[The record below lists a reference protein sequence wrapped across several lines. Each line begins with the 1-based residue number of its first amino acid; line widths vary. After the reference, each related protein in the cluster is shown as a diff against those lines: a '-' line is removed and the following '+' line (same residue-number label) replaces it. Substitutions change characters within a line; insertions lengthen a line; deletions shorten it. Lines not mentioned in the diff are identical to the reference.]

1 MTQTALVLGAGVG
14 GIVAV
19 HELRKRIPRDHRVI
33 LVDRSDVHSFAP
45 GFLWILTGEREP
57 EAITRSLQG
66 LPRKGIEFIQAEA
79 TRLDLETKRVET
91 TNGIIEYDQLVIS
104 LGAELA
110 PVTTPGLS
118 DAGPTFYT
126 RNGAINSRDDL
137 QRFQGGKLAL
147 LVAGTPFKCPAAPY
161 EAILLIE
168 SELRKR
174 GVRSKT
180 ELHLYTPET
189 LPMPVAGPAV
199 GKSLTQM
206 LEQRGIRYHPEH
218 KPTSVDPEK
227 RHISFLNRPD
237 AEYDLLLHVPTHEA
251 PRILREA
258 GLLNQ
263 AGWVSVD
270 AHTLQTKYDD
280 VYAIGDNTA
289 VKLEN
294 GLALPKAGVFA
305 HAEAK
310 VVARNIAAKAMR
322 KPQAARFDGHGFC
335 WIETGDGRAAF
346 GRGNFYA
353 TPNPDIKLRPPTR
366 RMHIAKILFEKYW
379 LWKWF

>member
-1 MTQTALVLGAGVG
+1 MTQTALVLGGGVG
-14 GIVAV
+14 GIVAA
-19 HELRKRIPRDHRVI
+19 HELRKRLPRDHRVVI
-33 LVDRSDVHSFAP
+33 VDRNDVHSFAP
-45 GFLWILTGEREP
+45 SFLWILTGKRKP
-57 EAITRSLQG
+57 EAITRRLHG
-66 LPRKGIEFIQAEA
+66 LTRKGIEFIQADV
-79 TRLDLETKRVET
+79 TRLDFEAKLIDT
-91 TNGIIEYDQLVIS
+91 TNGIIEYDHLVIS

-110 PVTTPGLS
+110 PAMTPGLA

-126 RNGAINSRDDL
+126 REGAVKARDDL
-137 QRFQGGKLAL
+137 QRFQGGKLVL

-161 EAILLIE
+161 EAILLVE
-168 SELRKR
+168 SELRER
-174 GVRSKT
+174 GVRDET
-180 ELHLYTPET
+180 EIHLYTPEK
-189 LPMPVAGPAV
+189 LPMQVAGPAV
-199 GKSLTQM
+199 GKSLTRM

-227 RHISFLNRPD
+227 RRISFQDRPE

-251 PRILREA
+251 PRVLREA

-270 AHTLQTKYDD
+270 AHTLQTKHDD

-305 HAEAK
+305 HAEAN
-310 VVARNIAAKAMR
+310 VVARNIAAKAMH

-346 GRGNFYA
+346 GRGDFYA
-353 TPNPDIKLRPPTR
+353 TPNPDIKLQPPTR

-379 LWKWF
+379 VWKWF

>member
-14 GIVAV
+14 GVVAA
-19 HELRKRIPRDHRVI
+19 HELRKRLPHDHRVI
-33 LVDRSDVHSFAP
+33 LVDRSDIHSFAP
-45 GFLWILTGEREP
+45 SFLWILTGNRKP
-57 EAITRSLQG
+57 EAITRSLEG
-66 LPRKGIEFIQAEA
+66 LSRKGIEFIKAEA
-79 TRLDLETKRVET
+79 TRIDLGAKRVET
-91 TNGIIEYDQLVIS
+91 TNGILGYDQLVIS

-110 PVTTPGLS
+110 PATTPGLAN
-118 DAGPTFYT
+118 AGPTFYT
-126 RNGAINSRDDL
+126 REGAVKAHDDL
-137 QRFQGGKLAL
+137 QRFQGGKLVL

-161 EAILLIE
+161 EAILLLE
-168 SELRKR
+168 SQLRER
-174 GVRSKT
+174 GVRT
-180 ELHLYTPET
+180 ETEIHLYTPEK

-199 GKSLTQM
+199 GKKLTQM

-227 RHISFLNRPD
+227 RRISFQDRPD

-251 PRILREA
+251 PRVLREA
-258 GLLNQ
+258 GLLDQ
-263 AGWVSVD
+263 AGWVPVD
-270 AHTLQTKYDD
+270 AHTLQTQHDD

-310 VVARNIAAKAMR
+310 VVARNIAAR
-322 KPQAARFDGHGFC
+322 IISKPCAARFDGHGFC

-353 TPNPDIKLRPPTR
+353 TPNPDIRLQPPSR
-366 RMHIAKILFEKYW
+366 RMHVAKVLFEKYW